1 MITKVYKNSI
11 INDKIRCVGGDAMKS
26 LEAKNLIFTVYI
38 MFIMFVP
45 LIIYAYIVDS
55 TLEMFWAF
63 LILFGVILIINIWGY
78 MRIRKRHWIKYGD
91 RKIIICRET
100 KEIENGHAVGFFK
113 TKIIEISVDDI
124 SSYGRAWKIPRKYID
139 TFRSGYIM
147 GVPYAFVL
155 NDERMIFFE
164 GVHYSDKQLD
174 ELFDYIYNETG
185 KKVIKKKIGE
195 K

>member
-1 MITKVYKNSI
+1 MKI
-11 INDKIRCVGGDAMKS
+11 IDDEIYNEVGDTMKT

-63 LILFGVILIINIWGY
+63 LFLFGVILIINIWGY
-78 MRIRKRHWIKYGD
+78 MRIHKRHWIKYGD

-124 SSYGRAWKIPRKYID
+124 YSYGRLWKIPGTPVD
-139 TFRSGYIM
+139 VFRSGYKM
-147 GVPYAFVL
+147 GDAYAFGL
-155 NDERMIFFE
+155 NDGRMICFE
-164 GVHYSDKQLD
+164 GIHYSEKQLD
-174 ELFDYIYNETG
+174 ELFDYIYKETG
-185 KKVIKKKIGE
+185 KKAIKKKIGE

>member
-1 MITKVYKNSI
+1 
-11 INDKIRCVGGDAMKS
+11 MKT

-38 MFIMFVP
+38 LIFMFVP

-55 TLEMFWAF
+55 TLEMFWTF
-63 LILFGVILIINIWGY
+63 LALFGGILIIYIWGY
-78 MRIRKRHWIKYGD
+78 SRIHKRHWIKYGE
-91 RKIIICRET
+91 RKIVLCRET
-100 KEIENGHAVGFFK
+100 KEIVNGCAVGFFK

-124 SSYGRAWKIPRKYID
+124 SSYGRAWKIPRTYID

-155 NDERMIFFE
+155 NDGRMIFFE
-164 GVHYSDKQLD
+164 GIHYSEKQLD
-174 ELFDYIYNETG
+174 ELFDYIYKETG